1 LRKTTSS
8 KDKSPWHDVT
18 ESLPPSPGLYFCL
31 VCFRPIAGDK
41 ASPVLFPDVQR
52 FLPDEDPPR
61 FSGETLHGL
70 RVRYWMPIPPLAVP
84 LYLERPESSLFPD
97 K

>member
-1 LRKTTSS
+1 MPKAQTRK
-8 KDKSPWHDVT
+8 DDSPWRDVT
-18 ESLPPSPGLYFCL
+18 ESLPSSAGLYFCL
-31 VCFRPIAGDK
+31 SCFRPIAGDR

-52 FLPDEDPPR
+52 FLPDETPPR

-70 RVRYWMPIPPLAVP
+70 RVRYWMPVPPLP
-84 LYLERPESSLFPD
+84 IPMYLERLDADLFPD